1 MLILAL
7 LASTSLASVQ
17 AYVWP
22 SPQLDA
28 LEAMRWDQ
36 NRFGI
41 APLIRP
47 CDLFI
52 FGPSNSGRSNAA
64 DWIRTAYHDMATHN
78 VTDGTGGMDASI
90 RFAAEQARPEN
101 VGDGFANT
109 LNVLQAVSA
118 RYVSIADALALGAIM
133 AVENCGGPE
142 IAFRGG
148 RVDAAV
154 PNQPGVPEPQE
165 GLDSHIGS
173 FSRQGFTKEEM
184 IGLVA
189 CGHTFGGVQHA
200 TFPTIVPDLHD
211 SSNVDSVAHFDTTNT
226 HFDNNIATEYISSTT
241 QNPLVVGLNDTTN
254 SDKRIFGSDGNT
266 TMEAFAQSPDL
277 FASTCANLFARMLD
291 TVPTGVQLTDVIT
304 PLPVKPNSIKLIYDA
319 ATETIAFSG
328 EVRLWDVP
336 ANLSRVVRM
345 LWDDRSGSTST
356 ANNITLSTGSIIA
369 IGSRHTA
376 TWYFFNPF
384 PLSASSGVSSIRFVV
399 DGKLEDQQGNG
410 FAVNDDLVFANS
422 SCSAPAGGKGTFDV
436 AVRKDVAPTRV
447 YLEQTSRDS
456 TSRPIVVEI
465 DMTPQPVDPS
475 KAYVIWSADV
485 SSTFESYT
493 IGAEVGGVKVTRGM
507 ALSLNQFGECSS

>member
-1 MLILAL
+1 MLTLAL
-7 LASTSLASVQ
+7 LASMSLASVQ

-41 APLIRP
+41 APLITP
-47 CDLFI
+47 CTLFI
-52 FGPSNSGRSNAA
+52 FGPANSGRSNAA
-64 DWIRTAYHDMATHN
+64 DWIRTAYHDMATYN
-78 VTDGTGGMDASI
+78 ITDGTGGMDASI
-90 RFAAEQARPEN
+90 RFAEEQARPEN
-101 VGDGFANT
+101 AGDGFGNT
-109 LNVLQAVSA
+109 LNVLQAVSN
-118 RYVSIADALALGAIM
+118 RYVSIADALALRAIM

-189 CGHTFGGVQHA
+189 CG
-200 TFPTIVPDLHD
+200 
-211 SSNVDSVAHFDTTNT
+211 
-226 HFDNNIATEYISSTT
+226 ATEYISGTT

-254 SDKRIFGSDGNT
+254 SDKRIFGSDGNA

-277 FASTCANLFARMLD
+277 FASTCANLFARLLD
-291 TVPTGVQLTDVIT
+291 TVPKGVQLTDVIT
-304 PLPVKPNSIKLIYDA
+304 PLPVKPNTIKLIYDA

-356 ANNITLSTGSIIA
+356 ANNITLSAGSIIH

-399 DGKLEDQQGNG
+399 ERKLEDQQGNG
-410 FAVNDDLVFANS
+410 FAVKDDLVFANN
-422 SCSAPAGGKGTFDV
+422 SCSAP
-436 AVRKDVAPTRV
+436 
-447 YLEQTSRDS
+447 Q
-456 TSRPIVVEI
+456 
-465 DMTPQPVDPS
+465 
-475 KAYVIWSADV
+475 
-485 SSTFESYT
+485 
-493 IGAEVGGVKVTRGM
+493 M
-507 ALSLNQFGECSS
+507 A

>member
-1 MLILAL
+1 MLTLAL
-7 LASTSLASVQ
+7 LVSTSLASVQ

-52 FGPSNSGRSNAA
+52 FGPANSGRSNAA
-64 DWIRTAYHDMATHN
+64 DWIRTAYHDMATYN
-78 VTDGTGGMDASI
+78 ITDGTGGMDASI

-101 VGDGFANT
+101 AGDGFANT
-109 LNVLQAVSA
+109 LNVLQPVSN
-118 RYVSIADALALGAIM
+118 RYVSSLLTSLTLIRIAAAQKL
-133 AVENCGGPE
+133 PS
-142 IAFRGG
+142 RGG
-148 RVDAAV
+148 RLDAAV

-165 GLDSHIGS
+165 GLDSHVAS

-211 SSNVDSVAHFDTTNT
+211 SNNVDSVAHFDTTNT
-226 HFDNNIATEYISSTT
+226 HFDNNVATEYISGTT
-241 QNPLVVGLNDTTN
+241 LNPLVVGLNDTTN
-254 SDKRIFGSDGNT
+254 SDKRIFGSDGNA

-291 TVPTGVQLTDVIT
+291 TVPKGVQLTDVIT
-304 PLPVKPNSIKLIYDA
+304 PLPVKPNTIKLIYDA
-319 ATETIAFSG
+319 LTETIAFSG

-356 ANNITLSTGSIIA
+356 ANNITLSTGSIIP

-376 TWYFFNPF
+376 TWYFFNLF

-399 DGKLEDQQGNG
+399 DGKLEDQQGKG

-422 SCSAPAGGKGTFDV
+422 SCSMPADGTGTFDV

-456 TSRPIVVEI
+456 TSRPIIVEI
-465 DMTPQPVDPS
+465 DMTPKPVDSS
-475 KAYVIWSADV
+475 KAYAIWSANV

-493 IGAEVGGVKVTRGM
+493 IGAEVGGVKITRGLGM
-507 ALSLNQFGECSS
+507 SLNQFGECSS

>member
-1 MLILAL
+1 MLTLTL
-7 LASTSLASVQ
+7 LVSMSLASVR

-41 APLIRP
+41 APLISP
-47 CDLFI
+47 CDVFF
-52 FGPSNSGRSNAA
+52 FGPANSGRSNAA
-64 DWIRTAYHDMATHN
+64 DWIRTAYHDMATYN
-78 VTDGTGGMDASI
+78 ITDGTGGMDASI

-101 VGDGFANT
+101 AGDGFANT
-109 LNVLQAVSA
+109 LNVLQAVSN

-189 CGHTFGGVQHA
+189 YTHSAAYNTRPSPPS
-200 TFPTIVPDLHD
+200 FPTC
-211 SSNVDSVAHFDTTNT
+211 TTQIT
-226 HFDNNIATEYISSTT
+226 SILSPISTPPMHFDNNIATEYISGTT

-254 SDKRIFGSDGNT
+254 SDRRIFGSDGNA
-266 TMEAFAQSPDL
+266 TMEACSPDL
-277 FASTCANLFARMLD
+277 FASTCANLFARMVD
-291 TVPTGVQLTDVIT
+291 TVPKGAQLTDVIT

-336 ANLSRVVRM
+336 ENLSRVVRM
-345 LWDDRSGSTST
+345 LWDDRSGATST
-356 ANNITLSTGSIIA
+356 ANNITLSTGSIIP

-399 DGKLEDQQGNG
+399 DGKLEDQQGKG
-410 FAVNDDLVFANS
+410 FAVEDDLMFASS
-422 SCSAPAGGKGTFDV
+422 SCSAPAGGKGTFDI
-436 AVRKDVAPTRV
+436 AVRKDVALARV

-456 TSRPIVVEI
+456 TSRPIIVEI
-465 DMTPQPVDPS
+465 DMTPKPVDPS
-475 KAYVIWSADV
+475 KAYAIWSADV

-493 IGAEVGGVKVTRGM
+493 IGAEVGGVKITRGM
-507 ALSLNQFGECSS
+507 GMSLNQFGECSS